1 MSNIFMSTGN
11 SKTCDPNICRLYF
24 TDKIDLRGNK
34 KIALSDLSIYYTWYN
49 IKEQY
54 NNNKFRLSGPT
65 WSEDVTIPD
74 GSYEISQIQNY
85 FLDEVIKKHESNVKA
100 NEQSPIFIY
109 ANRTLNRVTV
119 RIKTGYKLELLTN
132 ETMRLLGDG
141 PIIDTT
147 KNGENVP
154 KLEIVRNVL
163 VFCNLLEN
171 AYLQDSKLLFSFV
184 PNSRFRSLLSITP
197 QVLKYCDT
205 VDSIFDYIEILF
217 ADQNGRPLEI
227 DDDTTVTIIIK
238 NPYT

>member
-1 MSNIFMSTGN
+1 MSNIFMSTES
-11 SKTCDPNICRLYF
+11 SKTSDPNIFKLYF

-34 KIALSDLSIYYTWYN
+34 KITLSDLSIHYTWYN

-65 WSEDVTIPD
+65 WSEDVSIPD

-85 FLDEVIKKHESNVKA
+85 FLDKVIKKPESNIKS
-100 NEQSPIFIY
+100 NEQSPILIY
-109 ANRTLNRVTV
+109 ANRILNRVTF
-119 RIKTGYKLELLTN
+119 RIKAGYELELLTN

-147 KNGENVP
+147 KNSENVP

-163 VFCNLLEN
+163 VFCNLVEN
-171 AYLQDSKLLFSFV
+171 GYLQDSKLLFFV
-184 PNSRFRSLLSITP
+184 PNSRFRNLLSITP

-205 VDSIFDYIEILF
+205 VDSIFDYIEISF
-217 ADQNGRPLEI
+217 ADQNSRPLEI
-227 DDDTTVTIIIK
+227 DDDITVTIIIK
-238 NPYT
+238 NQYT